1 MFRAR
6 YTARR
11 EDGAIIVEDQD
22 RGRSVTNDAENVIAD
37 LRERGFDLLLP
48 VAYRDTMGRY
58 DGLTVRNGRFAG
70 FYSLNAAGSTD
81 YGEARARLRA
91 MLAARAERLGDARPP
106 APDDGPGPAG

>member
-11 EDGAIIVEDQD
+11 EDGAIVVEDQD

-37 LRERGFDLLLP
+37 LRERGFDLSVP
-48 VAYRDTMGRY
+48 VLYCDTTRRW
-58 DGLTVRNGRFAG
+58 DGLTVRDGRFAG

-91 MLAARAERLGDARPP
+91 MLAARDERLGDARPP
-106 APDDGPGPAG
+106 APDDGPDPMG

>member
-11 EDGAIIVEDQD
+11 EDGAIVVEDRD
-22 RGRSVTNDAENVIAD
+22 LGRSVTNDAENVIAD
-37 LRERGFDLLLP
+37 LRERGFDLSLL
-48 VAYRDTMGRY
+48 VAYRDTTGRY

-70 FYSLNAAGSTD
+70 FYPLNAAGSTD

-91 MLAARAERLGDARPP
+91 MLAARDERLGDARPP
-106 APDDGPGPAG
+106 ALDDGPDPMG